1 MKKYMNY
8 EYDTHDPT
16 VRQKLI
22 QENVSKNKIRK
33 RITVKRMGLFEDE
46 EGGKANVNDSENS
59 DPTFNTKK
67 PSKAKQK
74 SIIENKI
81 KLLKH
86 SIN

>member
-33 RITVKRMGLFEDE
+33 RITVKRMGLFSDDE
-46 EGGKANVNDSENS
+46 AAAGGQANIDDSQNT
-59 DPTFNTKK
+59 DPSFN
-67 PSKAKQK
+67 
-74 SIIENKI
+74 
-81 KLLKH
+81 
-86 SIN
+86 